1 MYAVMIRFYII
12 DLADFNYAC
21 SLLDDTGISYD
32 LDSWDRIMVEDD
44 YYEDVVSVFDGNNID
59 YEEI

>member
-1 MYAVMIRFYII
+1 MIRFNIV

-21 SLLDDTGISYD
+21 SLLDDVGIPYD
-32 LDSWDRIMVEDD
+32 LDSCDRIMVEDD
-44 YYEDVVSVFDGNNID
+44 YYEEVVSVFDGSNID

>member
-1 MYAVMIRFYII
+1 MARFNII

-21 SLLDDTGISYD
+21 SLLDDAGIPYD
-32 LDSWDRIMVEDD
+32 LDSWDCIMIEDD
-44 YYEDVVSVFDGNNID
+44 YYEEAVSIFDGNDID